1 MNQSRHFRVQRFEDW
16 VKERIPVLS
25 FNETAKLNVR
35 KNVERNEIRKKFE
48 VKLLTNL
55 QKMKKIKKQI
65 SHFDLTYQNLVQRSS
80 YISTSKVSC
89 IHCFADRRDVTEWIS
104 TSSVSR
110 DTAGHFC
117 LEFIPFWWTWITI
130 YYLFTKIDD
139 ASGIKVKKNIG
150 KHQTFLIFW
159 SLS

>member
-80 YISTSKVSC
+80 
-89 IHCFADRRDVTEWIS
+89 
-104 TSSVSR
+104 
-110 DTAGHFC
+110 
-117 LEFIPFWWTWITI
+117 
-130 YYLFTKIDD
+130 
-139 ASGIKVKKNIG
+139 
-150 KHQTFLIFW
+150 
-159 SLS
+159 